1 MIEIP
6 GYRVIRPLGRGGMAT
21 VYLAIQ
27 ESVQREVALKAM
39 SPTLLADD
47 QFGERFV
54 REARIAAKLRH
65 PHVVQIYDVGR
76 VGDHPYIAME
86 YLPGGAVIARNAT
99 PREPRF
105 ALRVIREIGGAL
117 GYAQKKGV
125 VHRDIKPDNI
135 LLREDGAAVLTDF
148 GIARASDNSR
158 MTRTGAIIGTPHYMS
173 PEQAR
178 GLPLDGRADLYSLGI
193 VFHELLLGRVP
204 YQADD
209 SLAVG
214 IMHITAP
221 LPRLPGEL
229 AHLQPILDRLL
240 AKESEQRFQSG
251 AELAAAIERI
261 ERELAFDP
269 RDAPAPPSMR
279 EFERAFDAPRER
291 AEPTLGRMD
300 DLLDEPRRRPAGGG
314 DAYQDYAPYDTL
326 GREREAPYDTLGR
339 ERDERRRGDAR
350 ERGEHR
356 RRDVRDADPA
366 PPRRDARDRD
376 AGFTDDYG
384 DRDWRGL
391 GAPRAGRD
399 PEAERR
405 DPRHRAE
412 PALPRHA
419 QDDAPRAAEPP
430 RRGEFDRA
438 DQRRDSRAGTRE
450 PRKRSTRGW
459 LLGTLALLV
468 VLAGGAWLFQD
479 RLRDLWPQTRMNA
492 LLARADQALLENRLG
507 GPEGAREL
515 YAAAAALDPDSLPA
529 RQGLQRVGV
538 RLLDSARSLLA
549 GSDLAGARAA
559 LAQARELSVPAADA
573 DAVQRDL
580 DARETRGV
588 ELGALLEQAQG
599 ALREGRLDEGED
611 GAVALYRRALAA
623 EPGNALATAGLRDTL
638 TALLDRARA
647 LVTAEQYDQ
656 AAAQIEAVAAL
667 DASHLGLPDARAQ
680 LAQARSQREDS
691 LAAQLDEA
699 DRLVKAGRMTSPAD
713 GNARD
718 LYRTVLQA
726 EPASQRALDGLRRI
740 AQALL
745 GQAQRRMADFE
756 FEPAA
761 KLIEQAEAVD
771 AKVPGLAAA
780 RTRMA
785 ELQKRAGSIP
795 DPKAP
800 ATQTRVAQLLAEAKT
815 AAAAGNLLAP
825 PGDSAYDK
833 YRAVRSL
840 DPDNAEAR
848 SGLAALPGLARE
860 RFEQALG
867 ANRLATARGAIEA
880 FATLAPTD
888 PALRE
893 MRRTL
898 ARSLLGQAAE
908 RLGANELP
916 KAREAFE
923 QAQELDPTNPELPAM
938 QARLEQAGG

>member
-86 YLPGGAVIARNAT
+86 YLPGGAVIARNAE

-105 ALRVIREIGGAL
+105 ALRVIREIAGAL
-117 GYAQKKGV
+117 GYAQNKGV
-125 VHRDIKPDNI
+125 VPRDIKPDNI

-221 LPRLPGEL
+221 LPRLPAEL
-229 AHLQPILDRLL
+229 GYLQPILDRLL
-240 AKESEQRFQSG
+240 AKEPEQRFQNG
-251 AELAAAIERI
+251 AELAATIERI
-261 ERELAFDP
+261 ERELALDP
-269 RDAPAPPSMR
+269 RDAPPPLPTR

-291 AEPTLGRMD
+291 SEPVLGRID
-300 DLLDEPRRRPAGGG
+300 DLLDEPRRRPARP
-314 DAYQDYAPYDTL
+314 DDPHEDYAPYDTL
-326 GREREAPYDTLGR
+326 GREREAPFDTLGR
-339 ERDERRRGDAR
+339 DRDERRRGDERRPGRDGDDRRPHQAR
-350 ERGEHR
+350 GG
-356 RRDVRDADPA
+356 
-366 PPRRDARDRD
+366 RD
-376 AGFTDDYG
+376 AGFADDFG
-384 DRDWRGL
+384 DRDWRNL
-391 GAPRAGRD
+391 AAARSGRTPD
-399 PEAERR
+399 AEHR
-405 DPRHRAE
+405 DARGRAE
-412 PALPRHA
+412 PGFPRHPHEEGA
-419 QDDAPRAAEPP
+419 RDQGEPRAARDGRDARVRP
-430 RRGEFDRA
+430 REVRA
-438 DQRRDSRAGTRE
+438 TRSAGTRE
-450 PRKRSTRGW
+450 PRRSARGW
-459 LLGTLALLV
+459 LIGTVVVLAT
-468 VLAGGAWLFQD
+468 LAGGAWLFQD
-479 RLRDLWPQTRMNA
+479 RLRDLWPQTRMND
-492 LLARADQALLENRLG
+492 LLVSADQALLENRLD
-507 GPEGAREL
+507 GPGGAREL

-529 RQGLQRVGV
+529 RQGLQRVGL
-538 RLLDSARSLLA
+538 RLLDSARSMLA
-549 GSDLAGARAA
+549 ANDLSGARTA
-559 LAQARELSVPAADA
+559 LAQARELSVPATDA
-573 DAVQRDL
+573 DALQREL

-588 ELGALLEQAQG
+588 ELGALLERAQQ
-599 ALREGRLDEGED
+599 ALREGRLDSGD
-611 GAVALYRRALAA
+611 ASAVVLYRRALAA
-623 EPGNALATAGLRDTL
+623 EPGNALAAAGLRDTL

-647 LVTAEQYDQ
+647 LVAAGQFDR

-680 LAQARSQREDS
+680 LAQARSQREDG
-691 LAAQLDEA
+691 LATQLDEA
-699 DRLVKAGRMTSPAD
+699 DRLAKAGRLTAPAS

-718 LYRTVLQA
+718 LYRAVLQSD
-726 EPASQRALDGLRRI
+726 PANQRAHDGLRRI
-740 AQALL
+740 AQSLL
-745 GQAQRRMADFE
+745 AQAQRRMADFE

-761 KLIEQAEAVD
+761 KLLDQAEAVD
-771 AKVPGLAAA
+771 AKLPGLAAA

-795 DPKAP
+795 DPNSP
-800 ATQTRVAQLLAEAKT
+800 QTQARVAQLLAEAKT

-867 ANRLATARGAIEA
+867 ANRLVTARGTIEA
-880 FATLAPTD
+880 LATLAPTD
-888 PALRE
+888 PSLRD
-893 MRRTL
+893 MRRKL

-916 KAREAFE
+916 RAREAFE
-923 QAQELDPTNPELPAM
+923 QARELDPTNPELPAM

>member
-39 SPTLLADD
+39 SPTLLADE

-86 YLPGGAVIARNAT
+86 YLPGGAAIARNGT

-105 ALRVIREIGGAL
+105 ALRVIREIAGAL
-117 GYAQKKGV
+117 GYAQNKGV

-221 LPRLPGEL
+221 LPRLPAEL
-229 AHLQPILDRLL
+229 ASLQPVLDRLL
-240 AKESEQRFQSG
+240 AKEPEQRFQGG

-261 ERELAFDP
+261 ERDLASVPRGAERDFDT
-269 RDAPAPPSMR
+269 SH
-279 EFERAFDAPRER
+279 ER
-291 AEPTLGRMD
+291 AEPTLGNID
-300 DLLDEPRRRPAGGG
+300 HLLDEPRHRPARPAEAR
-314 DAYQDYAPYDTL
+314 DDYAPYDTL
-326 GREREAPYDTLGR
+326 GRERDAPFDTLGR
-339 ERDERRRGDAR
+339 DRDLRH
-350 ERGEHR
+350 RGEGR
-356 RRDVRDADPA
+356 REEPQM
-366 PPRRDARDRD
+366 PGRD
-376 AGFTDDYG
+376 AGFADEFG

-391 GAPRAGRD
+391 AAARAGRD
-399 PEAERR
+399 EDSE
-405 DPRHRAE
+405 
-412 PALPRHA
+412 
-419 QDDAPRAAEPP
+419 
-430 RRGEFDRA
+430 G
-438 DQRRDSRAGTRE
+438 SRARQRSSRRPETR
-450 PRKRSTRGW
+450 PARTRGW
-459 LLGTLALLV
+459 LLGTAVLLAM
-468 VLAGGAWLFQD
+468 LAGGVWLFQD
-479 RLRDLWPQTRMNA
+479 RLRDLWPQTRMND
-492 LLARADQALLENRLG
+492 LLARADRALLENRLEG
-507 GPEGAREL
+507 AEGAREL
-515 YAAAAALDPDSLPA
+515 YGAAAALDPDNLPA
-529 RQGLQRVGV
+529 RQGLQRVGL
-538 RLLDSARSLLA
+538 RLLDSARSALA
-549 GSDLAGARAA
+549 ANDFTAARAA
-559 LAQARELSVPAADA
+559 LAQARELAVPATDA
-573 DAVQRDL
+573 DAVQREL

-588 ELGALLEQAQG
+588 ELGALLEQAQR
-599 ALREGRLDEGED
+599 ASREGRLDQGD
-611 GAVALYRRALAA
+611 DSAVALYRRALAA
-623 EPGNALATAGLRDTL
+623 EPGNALAAAGLRDTL

-647 LVTAEQYDQ
+647 LVAAGQFEQ
-656 AAAQIEAVAAL
+656 AAVQIEAVAAL

-680 LAQARSQREDS
+680 LAEARSQRENQ

-699 DRLVKAGRMTSPAD
+699 DRLAKAGRTTAPA
-713 GNARD
+713 GGSARD
-718 LYRTVLQA
+718 LYRAVLQA
-726 EPASQRALDGLRRI
+726 DPANQRAQEGLRRI
-740 AQALL
+740 AQTLL

-761 KLIEQAEAVD
+761 QLLDRAEAVD
-771 AKVPGLAAA
+771 PKVPGLAAA

-785 ELQKRAGSIP
+785 ELQKRASSIP
-795 DPKAP
+795 DPQAP
-800 ATQTRVAQLLAEAKT
+800 ATVARVAQLLAEAKT
-815 AAAAGNLLAP
+815 AAVAGNLLTP

-848 SGLAALPGLARE
+848 AGLAALPALARE
-860 RFEQALG
+860 RFDQALG
-867 ANRLATARGAIEA
+867 ANRLATARGTLEA
-880 FATLAPTD
+880 LATLAPTD

-893 MRRTL
+893 MRRKL

-923 QAQELDPTNPELPAM
+923 QARELDPTNPELPAM